1 YTTLFRSYDAIIHQ
15 SLKTQYYAL
24 FSCIFFLDYQVQQYT
39 SFLFVLYKKIQHS
52 LLKEGY
58 TSFIKEGLC
67 CFKFLYNLPIYSSS
81 SSSSAPTSS
90 GSALSSSV
98 DGSRSSSVGA
108 VTVATVVSSSSR
120 IS

>member
-1 YTTLFRSYDAIIHQ
+1 
-15 SLKTQYYAL
+15 L